1 MRDQLLIHTLKNRS
15 ADGKTDPFADPLD
28 HPSWDGLRWM
38 VPLLAVLFRSA
49 RPISPKAE
57 PARRPKPDRLYTRS
71 PLRMR

>member
-1 MRDQLLIHTLKNRS
+1 MRDQLLIHTRKNRG
-15 ADGKTDPFADPLD
+15 ARVKTDPFADPLD

-38 VPLLAVLFRSA
+38 VPFLTVLCRSTQ
-49 RPISPKAE
+49 PISPKAE